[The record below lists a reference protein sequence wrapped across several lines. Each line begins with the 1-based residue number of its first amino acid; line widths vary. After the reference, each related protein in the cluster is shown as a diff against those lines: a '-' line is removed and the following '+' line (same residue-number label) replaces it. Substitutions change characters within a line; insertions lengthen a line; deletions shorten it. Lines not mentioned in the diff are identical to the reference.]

1 MAGELFK
8 SMAQL
13 SIVHVPYKGSS
24 GARTDVLGGQIEM
37 MFDAITTMAPNVQA
51 GRVRALATTGKTR
64 SSVLP
69 NVPTVAEAG
78 VPGYEAV
85 IWLGIM
91 APANTPK
98 PVIDRLNAEVRKV
111 IARPDLKDAWRKQGA
126 ETLDMTPSE
135 FEKFLRGDI
144 DKWALVIQS
153 AGVKA
158 D

>member
-1 MAGELFK
+1 
-8 SMAQL
+8 
-13 SIVHVPYKGSS
+13 
-24 GARTDVLGGQIEM
+24 
-37 MFDAITTMAPNVQA
+37 MAPNVQA